1 MITTRLEQIEKRS
14 KEIEEMMQS
23 PEIMKDMKNML
34 HFHVNFLHTIEFLNV
49 IKNGKI

>member
-23 PEIMKDMKNML
+23 PEIMKDMK
-34 HFHVNFLHTIEFLNV
+34 I
-49 IKNGKI
+49 